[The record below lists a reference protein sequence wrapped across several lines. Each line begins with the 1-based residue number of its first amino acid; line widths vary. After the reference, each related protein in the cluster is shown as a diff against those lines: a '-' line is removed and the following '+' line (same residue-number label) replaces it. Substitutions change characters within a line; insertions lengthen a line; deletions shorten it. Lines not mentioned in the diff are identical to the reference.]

1 MKYAPC
7 SSPSGELLI
16 VTEIQN
22 SRRHNVCMN
31 NGGYGWWRR
40 SLISADNRLTILERI
55 EQKYSNQSRGVD
67 QSETSH
73 TVTVKPISEGGSH
86 TLIEGLINRH
96 FFQPENHIVL
106 DSSQTDNQRTL

>member
-1 MKYAPC
+1 
-7 SSPSGELLI
+7 
-16 VTEIQN
+16 
-22 SRRHNVCMN
+22 MN

-40 SLISADNRLTILERI
+40 SLVSADNRLTILERI

-67 QSETSH
+67 QSETSL